1 MSRWRVVVLI
11 AGAVLVAGTDPASA
25 AITTNTFDAVGRVGP
40 GGRTAHVT
48 VELGCEPDGAFSV
61 EVTVAQGDT
70 IAIGRRHGRC
80 TGATERYAVTVAAR
94 NGGRLTAGHAEICGE
109 ASTRQTGVI
118 DDTRRWC
125 RTDGVDLQE
134 R

>member
-1 MSRWRVVVLI
+1 MTRWPVVVLI
-11 AGAVLVAGTDPASA
+11 AGAVLAAGTNPASA
-25 AITTNTFDAVGRVGP
+25 TLTSNTFNAAGRVRPAGH
-40 GGRTAHVT
+40 TAQVT
-48 VELGCEPDGAFSV
+48 VELGCEPDGAFDV
-61 EVTVAQGDT
+61 EVTMAQGDT

-94 NGGRLTAGHAEICGE
+94 NGARLTAGHAEICGE
-109 ASTRQTGVI
+109 ASTREAGVI

-125 RTDGVDLQE
+125 RAGCVDLQE